1 MIMIS
6 FRTKKDKEHLL
17 EKARKMEDYAAMIV
31 ECLES
36 SEYEEY
42 DERDGMNY
50 RHHDDEEEMM
60 DMNDRMAGGRYGYR
74 RMGRRMK

>member
-17 EKARKMEDYAAMIV
+17 EKAIKMEEYASMIV
-31 ECLES
+31 DCLES
-36 SEYEEY
+36 SEY
-42 DERDGMNY
+42 DEMNY

-60 DMNDRMAGGRYGYR
+60 DMNDRIAGGRYGYR
-74 RMGRRMK
+74 RMSKRTN